1 MQLMRQA
8 ARACRTDCNLIGKL
22 VAAPASAVDAK
33 QLELPPQTKRSP
45 TNEGGRSPP
54 QTKLAAPTVFEATQ
68 KPPVAAISFH
78 DRAVTVL
85 DVQEETLDEI
95 HATRSMR
102 RNVCLA
108 VCMIGVLAI
117 AAGVVSK
124 YT

>member
-1 MQLMRQA
+1 M
-8 ARACRTDCNLIGKL
+8 
-22 VAAPASAVDAK
+22 AAPVSAVDAK
-33 QLELPPQTKRSP
+33 QPESMPLPPQTKRSP
-45 TNEGGRSPP
+45 TNESGRSPP

-117 AAGVVSK
+117 VAGVVTK